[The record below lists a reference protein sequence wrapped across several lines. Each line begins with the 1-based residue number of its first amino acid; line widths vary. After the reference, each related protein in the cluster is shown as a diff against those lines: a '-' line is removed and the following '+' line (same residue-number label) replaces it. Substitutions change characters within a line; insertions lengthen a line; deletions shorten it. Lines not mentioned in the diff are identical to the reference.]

1 MFIDQ
6 AKLTVVAGKGG
17 DGAISLHREKY
28 VDRGGP
34 DGGNGGRGGSI
45 FMRADSGVTTLIA
58 YRFGKTIKAPE
69 GQKGEKNNAYGR
81 SGEDVYLTVP
91 VGTVV
96 YQEPEHVIIADF
108 LKHGQEEIIAHG
120 GKGGRGNAC
129 FKSPQV
135 RVPRFAENG
144 TPGEKKSL
152 ILELKL
158 LADVGL
164 IGLPNAGKSTLL
176 SIISSAKP
184 EIGDYPFTTI
194 NPQLG
199 VVNHRD
205 ASFVAADMPG
215 LIAGAAAGKGLG
227 LRFLRH
233 IERTR
238 VLVHLVSMESNRHPY
253 EDYLALRHELE
264 SYGLGLQDKLE
275 IIVASKMDEE
285 GAKEQLQA
293 FQKKL
298 KKRAVFPLS
307 ALTNQGL
314 NELLDEI
321 ILTLKTAPSP
331 LIMAPSNNQDVK
343 VYDASTMLAQAPLF
357 TIRKIKPGYYT
368 IEGEEIIAKYR
379 IYNLSDEDGIRRLL
393 YYLNKIGV
401 DAALAKTDINDG
413 DTVIL
418 DDFEFE
424 YFR

>member
-6 AKLTVVAGKGG
+6 AKLTLIAGKGG

-45 FMRADSGVTTLIA
+45 IMRADSGVTTLIA

-69 GQKGEKNNAYGR
+69 GQKGGKNNAYGR
-81 SGEDVYLTVP
+81 SGQDVYLTVP

-96 YQEPEHVIIADF
+96 YQEPEHIILADF
-108 LKHGQEEIIAHG
+108 TKHGEEALIAKG

-158 LADVGL
+158 LADVGI

-199 VVNHRD
+199 VVMYHNQ
-205 ASFVAADMPG
+205 SFVAADMPG
-215 LIAGAAAGKGLG
+215 LIAGAAEGKGLG

-238 VLVHLVSMESNRHPY
+238 VLVHLVSMENAHNPY
-253 EDYLALRHELE
+253 QDYLAIRQELD
-264 SYGLGLQDKLE
+264 SYGLGLQDKIE
-275 IIVASKMDEE
+275 IVVASKMDED
-285 GAKEQLQA
+285 GAEEQLKA
-293 FQKKL
+293 FKKKL
-298 KKRAVFPLS
+298 KKTPVFPLS
-307 ALTNQGL
+307 ALTNLGL
-314 NELLDEI
+314 DELLNHI
-321 ILTLKTAPSP
+321 VRTLENAPSP
-331 LIMAPSNNQDVK
+331 LLVQPDVSRDVK
-343 VYDASTMLAQAPLF
+343 IYDASTMLAKQPLF
-357 TIRKIKPGYYT
+357 TIRKVKNGYYA

-379 IYNLSDEDGIRRLL
+379 LYNLSDEDGIRRLL
-393 YYLNKIGV
+393 YYLNKAGV
-401 DAALAKTDINDG
+401 DAALAKTDIQDG
-413 DTVIL
+413 DTVLL